1 MISLIK
7 VKFKQL
13 RNTVRQSGKRK
24 YLLFLLLGLSTLFLF
39 GFFFIRIFGFLNE
52 QNEFPLVF
60 KLFLSE
66 KILMMVFLTLF
77 LMLILSALIST
88 LNIFFLSRDLKLLLA
103 SPARVGSI
111 FIWKAIE
118 TAFNSAS
125 MVIFFSLPILYSYC
139 YYFAPRW
146 YDILGIFFIFVL
158 YILSGVLTGI
168 LLGMII
174 PTFFSVK
181 RLQPVLSLVS
191 IGLISLIVVFL
202 RLLRPEQFLK
212 PESIENLFEY
222 MSGLKLGFFSYF
234 PFSWVAKGI
243 TFISR
248 NNGSGFLKVVG
259 LFLVML
265 LLLSAILY
273 FFQKRYYLK
282 LVDRLNESS
291 LVGVRSGWKKRFLT
305 GDFGALW
312 KKEIKTF
319 IRTPSQ
325 WSQLLIIAAMVMVF
339 ILNMKSIPL
348 PHPAVKNIIVYLN
361 LGMAAFIVA
370 GLNSRFTFTAISME
384 GPGIVHVLAA
394 PFPRKKFLKFKLLF
408 FAIPQVLIGFVL
420 FYTGD
425 ISLKIDPFI
434 RIAALFFLIPLLV
447 LLSVMAVFFGLQIN
461 RPTPITPQHL
471 IVSKAGISYMLWS
484 LLMIVMGM
492 VYFARPLF
500 LFYYNLY
507 RMSAIPYLE
516 IFIWFFGFVIL
527 NLVAGKWLYGKSQ
540 RLWARRE
547 FL

>member
-1 MISLIK
+1 MISLVR
-7 VKFKQL
+7 VKFNQL

-24 YLLFLLLGLSTLFLF
+24 YLLFLLLGLSILFLI
-39 GFFFIRIFGFLNE
+39 GFFFIRIFEFLYE
-52 QNEFPLVF
+52 QDEFPLAF

-77 LMLILSALIST
+77 LMLILSALVSA

-103 SPARVGSI
+103 SPIRTSSI

-118 TAFNSAS
+118 TAFTSAS
-125 MVIFFSLPILYSYC
+125 MVIFFALPVLYSYC
-139 YYFAPRW
+139 FYFAPRW
-146 YDILGIFFIFVL
+146 HDILGVVFIFSL
-158 YILSGVLTGI
+158 YVLSGVLFGI

-174 PTFFSVK
+174 PSFFSVR

-191 IGLISLIVVFL
+191 IGLISIIVIFL
-202 RLLRPEQFLK
+202 RLLRPEQLLK
-212 PESIENLFEY
+212 PESIENLMEY

-243 TFISR
+243 TFVSR
-248 NNGSGFLKVVG
+248 DNNSGFLRAVG
-259 LFLVML
+259 LFLAL
-265 LLLSAILY
+265 LCLLSVMLY

-282 LVDRLNESS
+282 LIDRLNESS
-291 LVGVRSGWKKRFLT
+291 LGGVRSGWRKRFLT
-305 GDFGALW
+305 GNFGVLW

-319 IRTPSQ
+319 IRTSSQ

-339 ILNMKSIPL
+339 ILNMKSIPS

-361 LGMAAFIVA
+361 LGMSAFIIA
-370 GLNSRFTFTAISME
+370 GLNSRFTFTTISME
-384 GPGIVHVLAA
+384 GPGIVHVLAS
-394 PFPRKKFLKFKLLF
+394 PFPRKKFLEFKLLF
-408 FAIPQVLIGFVL
+408 FAIPQVLIGFAL

-434 RIAALFFLIPLLV
+434 RVAALFFLIPILV

-492 VYFARPLF
+492 IYFARPLF

-507 RMSAIPYLE
+507 RMRAIPYLE
-516 IFIWFFGFVIL
+516 IFMWFFGFVIL